1 VAAALLS
8 KMGFSRKEKVLV
20 KLEFL
25 RLLTRLKLD
34 PARMELITGFFET
47 YLQLNRQ
54 EEEQL
59 NRELDRIDQKEVE
72 LIMQITT
79 SWHEKGK
86 VEGKVEGRIEK
97 AREDICKFMVRRFNA
112 DAGEVME
119 IIQRVARL
127 EMLDGIMEEVF
138 AANTLE
144 EAWSILRNSS
154 NSSLQ

>member
-1 VAAALLS
+1 MRGALTKTGASFLVPVYSLIGSLFGIRS
-8 KMGFSRKEKVLV
+8 KKRF
-20 KLEFL
+20 
-25 RLLTRLKLD
+25 
-34 PARMELITGFFET
+34 
-47 YLQLNRQ
+47 QLNRQ

-86 VEGKVEGRIEK
+86 IEGKI
-97 AREDICKFMVRRFNA
+97 EDIYKFMMRRFGANPN
-112 DAGEVME
+112 EVMPK
-119 IIQRVARL
+119 IQQSANL
-127 EMLDGIMEEVF
+127 ETLDNIMEKLF